1 MVSGVKGW
9 FCGMNGTVEF
19 RGQWL
24 IFLWLWGWE
33 SQVCFLGGTNSLISG
48 ERLDGRGIS
57 RLSSTSRCLK
67 RGY

>member
-1 MVSGVKGW
+1 MVSGLKGW

-24 IFLWLWGWE
+24 IFMVVGLGITGL
-33 SQVCFLGGTNSLISG
+33 FFGGTNSLISG

-57 RLSSTSRCLK
+57 RLSSRSRCLK
-67 RGY
+67 QGY